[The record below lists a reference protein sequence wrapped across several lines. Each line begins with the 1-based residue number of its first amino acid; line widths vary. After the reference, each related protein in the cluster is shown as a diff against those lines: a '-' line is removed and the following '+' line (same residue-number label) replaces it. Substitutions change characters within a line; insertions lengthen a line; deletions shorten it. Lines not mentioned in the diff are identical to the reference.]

1 MKTRPLTGLVLWLKE
16 GWAMEPA
23 KPAGR
28 TEKADEEARVDA
40 RSTAREPLRNI
51 VDKLEVLLDGIF

>member
-1 MKTRPLTGLVLWLKE
+1 
-16 GWAMEPA
+16 MEPA

-40 RSTAREPLRNI
+40 RSTARELLRNI

>member
-1 MKTRPLTGLVLWLKE
+1 MKTRPLTGLVLWRKE

-40 RSTAREPLRNI
+40 RSTARELLRNI